1 MPPTLNTLPHAQR
14 STTCCRGCLSHP
26 GRWPRGSE
34 TLRDAVMKRSSHCHI
49 PSLLC
54 LLVTRQLTA
63 WEIRPSTGPRREG
76 PRKATT
82 HGDAR
87 ARWALRPQKPRVTA
101 FPTPEAATLEIAL
114 GVCDWRSSAGQL
126 SSGAAYRGRCCQV
139 HSPFHTHLSSAP
151 GSARPAP
158 LSHSSHLERH
168 QPNSTN
174 LCSLRPGAPGARC
187 LHSAPPDTR
196 RDLSVP
202 PTNARE
208 TWRKG

>member
-1 MPPTLNTLPHAQR
+1 MPRYANHTHTGTMPPTLKTLPHAQR

-26 GRWPRGSE
+26 GRWPRRSE
-34 TLRDAVMKRSSHCHI
+34 TLRDAAMKRSSYCHI

-54 LLVTRQLTA
+54 LLVTA
-63 WEIRPSTGPRREG
+63 WEIRPSTCPR
-76 PRKATT
+76 P
-82 HGDAR
+82 
-87 ARWALRPQKPRVTA
+87 
-101 FPTPEAATLEIAL
+101 
-114 GVCDWRSSAGQL
+114 VCDWRSSAGQL

-187 LHSAPPDTR
+187 LHSALPDTR

-202 PTNARE
+202 PREGDLEEGLNEELGARRGGGGGAA
-208 TWRKG
+208 TTLRDPGPPAR